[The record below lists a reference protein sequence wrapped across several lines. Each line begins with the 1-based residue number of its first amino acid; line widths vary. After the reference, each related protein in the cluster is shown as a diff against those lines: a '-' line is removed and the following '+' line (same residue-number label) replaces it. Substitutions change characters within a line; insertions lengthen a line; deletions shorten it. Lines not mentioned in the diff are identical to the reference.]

1 MRTCLSLSFLWFRFH
16 CSFGVAFKDSLPVL
30 AFSANCK
37 ALLHTQLQ
45 TECCIF
51 CELQGIIVVT
61 VLCYNYNAKRE
72 LFRTYVCWL
81 LSSRPVVHKC
91 CFWQRKIVIQKMVWF
106 CKVNSYSLLSLY
118 ILLDSLD
125 CSSAMPTS
133 TTSIL
138 TFSLFC
144 SSPTESVHFAC

>member
-1 MRTCLSLSFLWFRFH
+1 M
-16 CSFGVAFKDSLPVL
+16 
-30 AFSANCK
+30 
-37 ALLHTQLQ
+37 
-45 TECCIF
+45 
-51 CELQGIIVVT
+51 T
-61 VLCYNYNAKRE
+61 VLCYNYNSKRE

-91 CFWQRKIVIQKMVWF
+91 CFWQRKLVIQKMVWF

-144 SSPTESVHFAC
+144 SSPMESVNFACKLSLLLFFHSLVHQVAGRNSCFLCILLTKYHSFRDCAMDRR

>member
-1 MRTCLSLSFLWFRFH
+1 M
-16 CSFGVAFKDSLPVL
+16 
-30 AFSANCK
+30 
-37 ALLHTQLQ
+37 
-45 TECCIF
+45 
-51 CELQGIIVVT
+51 T
-61 VLCYNYNAKRE
+61 VLCYNYNSKRE

-144 SSPTESVHFAC
+144 SSPTESVHFACFSLLLFFRSSVHQVAGRNGCFLCILLTKYHSFRDCAMDRR

>member
-1 MRTCLSLSFLWFRFH
+1 
-16 CSFGVAFKDSLPVL
+16 
-30 AFSANCK
+30 
-37 ALLHTQLQ
+37 
-45 TECCIF
+45 
-51 CELQGIIVVT
+51 
-61 VLCYNYNAKRE
+61 
-72 LFRTYVCWL
+72 
-81 LSSRPVVHKC
+81 
-91 CFWQRKIVIQKMVWF
+91 MVWF

-144 SSPTESVHFAC
+144 SSPTESVHFACQLSLLLFFHSSVHQVAGRNSCFLCILLTKYHSFRDCAMDRRYNFLSSICMCQHQFHTRQIPPSTCYLLHLKKWQSIFSIHVHISSCSQNRRNS